1 MKPSSE
7 DERSSSAER
16 RVATR
21 AALADPDVRAR
32 ARVQL
37 RHDYEQG
44 ASIRELARLRDH
56 SYGTVHNLLL
66 EGGTALRAVGRQ
78 TGGA

>member
-1 MKPSSE
+1 MTLSSE
-7 DERSSSAER
+7 DERSSSSER

-21 AALADPDVRAR
+21 VALADPDVRAR
-32 ARVQL
+32 ARDQL
-37 RHDYEQG
+37 RHEYEQG
-44 ASIRELARLRDH
+44 ASIRELAQLRGY

-66 EGGTALRAVGRQ
+66 EAGTVLRAVGRQ